1 MALYFPFIYFISLF
15 LYFYRKNDCEI
26 SVVSYITLLY
36 VIISFFSIILVNMN
50 LVNGLNGVLYTKGT
64 LTIGVLPTLYY
75 CFLLTLILFPF
86 KKVNLNKT
94 KNIQVISERK
104 FNVVLG
110 IFILIAIINIYSY
123 SNSLLNISSLDFLEI
138 RQSHYAGEESEASIK
153 MQSVPFPFNYLSY
166 LQRSTV
172 FSILLFFYRT
182 LIMNKQDWKNII
194 LLFFSLTLPLSCLQ
208 SADRTDVVFF
218 MLMFV
223 FCWILFKPYLIESK
237 KKYIIRFFYPILG
250 GIGIYI
256 FMVTIARFAE
266 RDGGAGDSV
275 LRYGGETFLNFCYYF
290 ENANPNVYFTDRVF
304 PISSHMI
311 LGIDYSDTKDLRSIL
326 HGFNVGVF
334 PSFLGVIMLDIGK
347 FGVLLWTLI
356 FSFSCNIIFN
366 KISSTTSLL
375 SLLLIIFS
383 LAVIPIFGIFYYYY
397 YNFIH
402 ALTYVFALF
411 LSIYV
416 YQKKN

>member
-1 MALYFPFIYFISLF
+1 
-15 LYFYRKNDCEI
+15 
-26 SVVSYITLLY
+26 
-36 VIISFFSIILVNMN
+36 
-50 LVNGLNGVLYTKGT
+50 
-64 LTIGVLPTLYY
+64 
-75 CFLLTLILFPF
+75 
-86 KKVNLNKT
+86 
-94 KNIQVISERK
+94 
-104 FNVVLG
+104 
-110 IFILIAIINIYSY
+110 
-123 SNSLLNISSLDFLEI
+123 
-138 RQSHYAGEESEASIK
+138 
-153 MQSVPFPFNYLSY
+153 
-166 LQRSTV
+166 
-172 FSILLFFYRT
+172 
-182 LIMNKQDWKNII
+182 
-194 LLFFSLTLPLSCLQ
+194 
-208 SADRTDVVFF
+208 
-218 MLMFV
+218 
-223 FCWILFKPYLIESK
+223 
-237 KKYIIRFFYPILG
+237 
-250 GIGIYI
+250 
-256 FMVTIARFAE
+256 
-266 RDGGAGDSV
+266 
-275 LRYGGETFLNFCYYF
+275 
-290 ENANPNVYFTDRVF
+290 
-304 PISSHMI
+304 MI